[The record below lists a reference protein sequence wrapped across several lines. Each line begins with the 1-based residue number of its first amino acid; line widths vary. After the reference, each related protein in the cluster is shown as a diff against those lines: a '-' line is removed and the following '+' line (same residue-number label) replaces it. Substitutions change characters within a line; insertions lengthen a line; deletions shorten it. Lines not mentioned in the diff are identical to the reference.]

1 MGLGNHLFH
10 ARKKKGLSQE
20 EVAEKL
26 GISRQTVSKWE
37 TDQSMPDFDK
47 IAPLCELYQISAD
60 ELLMMGKSENKENRR
75 EESQSVNDAYNERN
89 RKKKAIGI
97 SFSVLTYFIAIAWIM
112 IAIPVYKMDPVL
124 SSAIFLLICGI
135 ATFIVVYT
143 CVMYRK
149 RKEKQEDKRSTLEKQ
164 IDSVLSM
171 IILVIYLLISFMTM
185 AWHITWILWVV
196 YGLLVEIIKLLFLLG
211 GRDNEK

>member
-1 MGLGNHLFH
+1 MNIGEKLLEL
-10 ARKKKGLSQE
+10 RKAKHLSQE
-20 EVAEKL
+20 EVADRL
-26 GISRQTVSKWE
+26 NVSRQTVSKWE

-60 ELLMMGKSENKENRR
+60 ELLMMENSEKKENVK

-89 RKKKAIGI
+89 RRKKAIGI

>member
-1 MGLGNHLFH
+1 MSIGEKLLEL
-10 ARKKKGLSQE
+10 RKSKHLSQE
-20 EVAEKL
+20 EVADQL
-26 GISRQTVSKWE
+26 NVSRQTVSKWE

-47 IAPLCELYQISAD
+47 IAPLCELYDISAD
-60 ELLMMGKSENKENRR
+60 ELLMMKRKEETENFETVEKSIDSSYDEGIRR
-75 EESQSVNDAYNERN
+75 
-89 RKKKAIGI
+89 KKAIGI
-97 SFSVLTYFIAIAWIM
+97 SISVLTYFISIVWIM

-143 CVMYRK
+143 CIMYRK
-149 RKEKQEDKRSTLEKQ
+149 RKEKQEDRRSKLEKQ
-164 IDSVLSM
+164 IDSILSM
-171 IILVIYLLISFMTM
+171 VILVIYLLISFTTM

-211 GRDNEK
+211 GTENEK

>member
-1 MGLGNHLFH
+1 MRIGEKLLEL
-10 ARKKKGLSQE
+10 RKAKHLSQE
-20 EVAEKL
+20 EVADQL
-26 GISRQTVSKWE
+26 NVSRQTVSKWE